1 MHLAARTTACLALPL
16 ALAACDPAAAQAPT
30 VPSSGA
36 LAAARAQASGPRER
50 SVLDALAAYEK
61 AILASDTVALK
72 RLWAED
78 YTFINAQGVLA
89 TREQRLANFRSGAT
103 NVVEALNQREITA
116 RVYGDNA
123 VVQQLFTLRGRFGG
137 RETNTEVRCSF
148 VWLWRAG
155 RWQMVANQLTPVVP

>member
-1 MHLAARTTACLALPL
+1 MRFAARLATCLVLPL
-16 ALAACDPAAAQAPT
+16 GLAACDPAAPQSPT
-30 VPSSGA
+30 VPSVGA
-36 LAAARAQASGPRER
+36 PAAVRAQASAPRER
-50 SVLDALAAYEK
+50 SVLEALAAYER

-72 RLWAED
+72 LLWAED

-103 NVVEALNQREITA
+103 SVAEAVNQREITA

-137 RETNTEVRCSF
+137 VETDTEVRCTF

-155 RWQMVANQLTPVVP
+155 RWQMVANQLTPVLP

>member
-1 MHLAARTTACLALPL
+1 VR
-16 ALAACDPAAAQAPT
+16 
-30 VPSSGA
+30 
-36 LAAARAQASGPRER
+36 
-50 SVLDALAAYEK
+50 DALAAYER

-72 RLWAED
+72 RLWADD

-103 NVVEALNQREITA
+103 SVAEALNQREITA
-116 RVYGDNA
+116 RVYGDAA

-137 RETNTEVRCSF
+137 RETDTEVRCTF